1 MARINLWIGAI
12 NNDQTQ
18 SARASCSLV
27 RSIRAGGK
35 RRIRAPHTRMNSR
48 SRAAA
53 GSGAVNTRASAPTV
67 HYLSKSNFNWRAS
80 EARREREMRAAG
92 NKNVR
97 GVNNLTH
104 QALTHSA
111 KDWTQLK
118 GSDEN
123 YFLAAK
129 CSHKESIHSTSLFSA
144 AARLLQLHHRQ
155 TPAETDILHW
165 LG

>member
-1 MARINLWIGAI
+1 VQLITIKH
-12 NNDQTQ
+12 
-18 SARASCSLV
+18 SERASCSLV
-27 RSIRAGGK
+27 RSIKAAAGK
-35 RRIRAPHTRMNSR
+35 RRIRAQHTHSR
-48 SRAAA
+48 EFTFESSRRRSSKYA
-53 GSGAVNTRASAPTV
+53 RASARPETV

-80 EARREREMRAAG
+80 GGESERERCAAVG

-123 YFLAAK
+123 YFFAAK
-129 CSHKESIHSTSLFSA
+129 CSHRNLFTPRRSL
-144 AARLLQLHHRQ
+144 RLLVLQL
-155 TPAETDILHW
+155 ILSGVVERH
-165 LG
+165 LLRLALCM